1 LEGEC
6 LVSCR
11 GNSLHRKTPGDIR
24 ARRAVKI
31 SPLTIDAIRHE
42 NHVDVMNRLAPLV
55 QAVAGDPAAC
65 SDDDF
70 NLAWDGT
77 FDTHT
82 TLEQVFVA
90 ETSRLHIHVLQR
102 LRNVRRAP
110 LKGSN
115 QRWHINAVLAR
126 PNVLKTECSISLN
139 HSSARRISA

>member
-1 LEGEC
+1 
-6 LVSCR
+6 
-11 GNSLHRKTPGDIR
+11 
-24 ARRAVKI
+24 
-31 SPLTIDAIRHE
+31 
-42 NHVDVMNRLAPLV
+42 
-55 QAVAGDPAAC
+55 
-65 SDDDF
+65 
-70 NLAWDGT
+70 AWDGT

-139 HSSARRISA
+139 HSSRRRIRDADDVGLPHEADAQSALRIRVCCSAFNDHAPL